1 MTISIARISIAW
13 LSLRRSIAIMM
24 SMSVIAMTMTIYI
37 AGVSIAWVRL
47 CRSLAIPMS
56 ISPMSISTMSI
67 STITMTMAISI
78 GDMSIAR
85 FSFSRSL
92 AIAMS
97 MAITIRTISTIV
109 VAIAGLS
116 YCIGFSFT
124 LAIVSMPTKFSM
136 PIRY

>member
-1 MTISIARISIAW
+1 MTMTISIAGISIAW
-13 LSLRRSIAIMM
+13 LSLSRSLAIMM
-24 SMSVIAMTMTIYI
+24 SMS
-37 AGVSIAWVRL
+37 
-47 CRSLAIPMS
+47 AIS
-56 ISPMSISTMSI
+56 
-67 STITMTMAISI
+67 MTMAISI

-85 FSFSRSL
+85 FSSSRSL

-97 MAITIRTISTIV
+97 MAISIRTISTIV